1 MLTAIEFVKY
11 SLEKGDTIESVAQ
24 KFDISINRLLS
35 MHNINVPI
43 EDVIKSQYDGFP
55 KHLTFIYLT
64 EEVVKNIEKKNERKT
79 GYVIWANT
87 FYKSK
92 TYGFALEN
100 YENETLINKIHYL
113 LEMVYKKNEDKQIVL
128 EINRKQVYI
137 NNKQPD
143 TIIEQLA
150 NSISET
156 IFPIQLQISG
166 KGEIE
171 NIGNHKE
178 ILERWQTKKEKLIE
192 YYKGDIAEKIIAKA
206 NNFFKNKYILTESLT
221 ENWFFNL
228 YFKPIY
234 GSYSTKKVINYNST
248 FTFESKEF
256 EIIQNLED
264 VYSKTNKIILNVKGR
279 VTNSNTRDE
288 ATIQYKLNEAD
299 KSIFSIVGTF
309 NSNDK
314 RTQVEIYQ
322 Q

>member
-1 MLTAIEFVKY
+1 MMQKYEFIKY
-11 SLEKGDTIESVAQ
+11 SLQEGDTIESIAQ

-43 EDVIKSQYDGFP
+43 QDVIKSQYDGFP

-79 GYVIWANT
+79 GYVIWSDA
-87 FYKSK
+87 FYKAK
-92 TYGFALEN
+92 TYGFQVEN

-113 LEMVYKKNEDKQIVL
+113 LEMVYKKNENKQIVL

-156 IFPIQLQISG
+156 IFPIQLQLRSN
-166 KGEIE
+166 GEIE
-171 NIGNHKE
+171 SVANHKE
-178 ILERWQTKKEKLIE
+178 LQERWQTKKEKLAA
-192 YYKGDIAEKIIAKA
+192 YYKGDIADKIIAKA
-206 NNFFKNKYILTESLT
+206 NIFFKNKHIITESLT
-221 ENWFFNL
+221 QNWFFNL
-228 YFKPIY
+228 FFKPIY
-234 GSYSTKKVINYNST
+234 GSYSTKKEINYNST
-248 FTFESKEF
+248 FPFESTAF

-264 VYSKTNKIILNVKGR
+264 VYSKTNKVIVNAKGESLNSK
-279 VTNSNTRDE
+279 TKNE
-288 ATIQYKLNEAD
+288 ATIQYKLNELD
-299 KSIFSIVGTF
+299 KSIFSIIGTF
-309 NSNDK
+309 TSNNMK
-314 RTQVEIYQ
+314 TKVEIYQ

>member
-92 TYGFALEN
+92 TYGFQVEN

-143 TIIEQLA
+143 AIIEQLA

-156 IFPIQLQISG
+156 IFPIQLQISS

-171 NIGNHKE
+171 SIGNHKE
-178 ILERWQTKKEKLIE
+178 ILERWQIKKEELSA

-206 NNFFKNKYILTESLT
+206 DNFFKNKYIITDSLT

-228 YFKPIY
+228 FFKPIY
-234 GSYSTKKVINYNST
+234 GSYSTNKEINYNCT
-248 FTFESKEF
+248 FPFESKEF
-256 EIIQNLED
+256 EITQNLED
-264 VYSKTNKIILNVKGR
+264 VYSKTNKVIINTVGKS
-279 VTNSNTRDE
+279 TNSKTKNE
-288 ATIQYKLNEAD
+288 ATIQYKLNELD
-299 KSIFSIVGTF
+299 KSIFSIIGTF
-309 NSNDK
+309 TSNNMK
-314 RTQVEIYQ
+314 TKVEIYQ

>member
-79 GYVIWANT
+79 GYVIWAAT

-92 TYGFALEN
+92 TYGFQVEN

-156 IFPIQLQISG
+156 IFPIQLQISS

-171 NIGNHKE
+171 SIGNHKE
-178 ILERWQTKKEKLIE
+178 LLERWQGKKEELIA

-206 NNFFKNKYILTESLT
+206 NIFFKNKYKINESLT

-228 YFKPIY
+228 FFKPIY
-234 GSYSTKKVINYNST
+234 GSYSTKKEINYNST
-248 FTFESKEF
+248 FPFESKEY

-264 VYSKTNKIILNVKGR
+264 VYSKTNKVIINTVGKS
-279 VTNSNTRDE
+279 TNSKTKNE

>member
-1 MLTAIEFVKY
+1 M
-11 SLEKGDTIESVAQ
+11 
-24 KFDISINRLLS
+24 
-35 MHNINVPI
+35 
-43 EDVIKSQYDGFP
+43 
-55 KHLTFIYLT
+55 
-64 EEVVKNIEKKNERKT
+64 
-79 GYVIWANT
+79 
-87 FYKSK
+87 
-92 TYGFALEN
+92 
-100 YENETLINKIHYL
+100 
-113 LEMVYKKNEDKQIVL
+113 
-128 EINRKQVYI
+128 
-137 NNKQPD
+137 
-143 TIIEQLA
+143 
-150 NSISET
+150 
-156 IFPIQLQISG
+156 QISG

>member
-1 MLTAIEFVKY
+1 MMQKYEFIKY
-11 SLEKGDTIESVAQ
+11 SLQEGDTIESIAQ

-43 EDVIKSQYDGFP
+43 QDVIKSQYDGFP

-64 EEVVKNIEKKNERKT
+64 EEVVKNIEKKSERKT
-79 GYVIWANT
+79 GYVIWSDA
-87 FYKSK
+87 FYKAK
-92 TYGFALEN
+92 TYGFQVEN